1 MMRVAK
7 KKKKKTPT
15 YSWVRNLHDGSV
27 CILAKVT
34 MHEFVWMSTKE
45 VAYTK
50 HSIHNSPPKMQKVY
64 NVESLLANELTNMVN
79 IIFINTNPLKW
90 FSNLIYFMNLSSG
103 IMKKSQGVRLL
114 HLGNIFLDIFFCDYR
129 SGSHEWLID
138 KASVL
143 NHCIIL
149 IIEFVESIF
158 FLIFYN

>member
-50 HSIHNSPPKMQKVY
+50 RSIHDSPPKMQKVY
-64 NVESLLANELTNMVN
+64 NVESLIANELTNMVS

-103 IMKKSQGVRLL
+103 IMKKSQ
-114 HLGNIFLDIFFCDYR
+114 
-129 SGSHEWLID
+129 
-138 KASVL
+138 
-143 NHCIIL
+143 
-149 IIEFVESIF
+149 
-158 FLIFYN
+158 